1 MKYKILLPFIF
12 IIFLASCEETS
23 KTVISVANDYNETCY
38 GSMIANIE
46 NEGDSIQFK
55 SKVEIEEG
63 NISFCLV
70 NPKKDTILIKTY
82 SGFGSYEENLSYDR
96 IIGQW
101 VLYYSIKAEREVSPS
116 GSFDFDIIF
125 KD

>member
-1 MKYKILLPFIF
+1 MIFKVFIP
-12 IIFLASCEETS
+12 IIFLLLLFSCEESS
-23 KTVISVANDYNETCY
+23 KTVISVANDYTEI
-38 GSMIANIE
+38 GSGTMIANVE
-46 NEGDSIQFK
+46 NEGTPIQFK

-63 NISFCLV
+63 NLTFYLV
-70 NPKKDTILIKTY
+70 NPNKDTILTKIY
-82 SGFGSYEENLSYDR
+82 SGFGTYEEDLGYDR

-101 VLYYSIKAEREVSPS
+101 VLSYSIEAEGKVSPA